1 MPFIKIT
8 DDTDHVVYVNVSHI
22 ATVEQ
27 DGDTTRIDLAT
38 DVEGHDKYIVTRTP
52 AEQVMKLVADAS

>member
-8 DDTDHVVYVNVSHI
+8 DDTDHIIYINVAHI

-27 DGDTTRIDLAT
+27 DEGTTRIDLAT
-38 DVEGHDKYIVTRTP
+38 DVEGHDKYVITRTP
-52 AEQVMKLVADAS
+52 AEQVIKLIAEAR

>member
-8 DDTDHVVYVNVSHI
+8 DDTDHIIYVNVGYI

-38 DVEGHDKYIVTRTP
+38 DVEGHDKYVVTQTS
-52 AEQVMKLVADAS
+52 AEQVMKLIAEAC

>member
-1 MPFIKIT
+1 MPFIKII
-8 DDTDHVVYVNVSHI
+8 DDTDHVIYVNVGHI

-27 DGDTTRIDLAT
+27 DGNNTRIDLAH

-52 AEQVMKLVADAS
+52 AEEVMKLVADAR